1 MNERWR
7 FFADEFEELS
17 YQENRIAQLN
27 NQLPE
32 LRVKKMY
39 ATTALTE
46 PPLRLPKMA
55 YLLMTSRLFF
65 LRNSV
70 LDELSVYGH

>member
-1 MNERWR
+1 M
-7 FFADEFEELS
+7 FVELKELKDTIF
-17 YQENRIAQLN
+17 YKGEGMLNQLRTELELY

-55 YLLMTSRLFF
+55 Y
-65 LRNSV
+65 
-70 LDELSVYGH
+70 